1 MRRFLRLPSPA
12 MVIAVIALFVALD
25 VTSVAR
31 HLLNGG
37 RSIANST
44 IPGRLLV
51 RDTLTGREVRESRLG
66 TVPRAA
72 SADTAARASS
82 AATADTATNAGTA
95 NNALNLGGVA
105 ASFFQQRCTDGAV
118 KGYVRANVPTTGTF
132 PVGYTSEATRVPQ
145 AFNCAGGGVEV
156 RRVGVGD
163 YRVRFINNPSTVAVA
178 SSFND
183 FDNFV
188 AVGRVADPAG
198 GLPPAEQVFRVQ
210 SRDDTGT
217 LQDRSFTLLVP

>member
-72 SADTAARASS
+72 NAD
-82 AATADTATNAGTA
+82 TA

-105 ASFFQQRCTDGAV
+105 AGFFQQRCTDGAV
-118 KGYVRANVPTTGTF
+118 KGFVRVTGSGTF
-132 PVGYTSEATRVPQ
+132 PVGYTSEANRVPR
-145 AFNCAGGGVEV
+145 AFNCTGGVVEV

-163 YRVRFINNPSTVAVA
+163 YRVRFANNPGDLAVA
-178 SSFND
+178 TSFND
-183 FDNFV
+183 VDNFV
-188 AVGRVADPAG
+188 AVARQSDAAG
-198 GLPPAEQVFRVQ
+198 GLPATEQVFRVV
-210 SRDDTGT
+210 SRDDAGT
-217 LQDRSFTLLVP
+217 AQDRSFTLLVP